1 MTDNSFLMP
10 DKDEHI
16 HHKYFI
22 KEGDTFKS
30 VSEELGIDWQTI
42 RFYHNTH
49 CIADEDVINAD
60 FPKHLK
66 FLLLKP
72 VKLQANAKSKV
83 VPLKAKLNN
92 GFNVS
97 FLTINGKFGVIS
109 TILNGTNEHT
119 LKYEVSLKWIA
130 TDKNGYSFYEINRLS
145 KIYIDD

>member
-66 FLLLKP
+66 FLLLKY
-72 VKLQANAKSKV
+72 
-83 VPLKAKLNN
+83 N
-92 GFNVS
+92 GWGQDLYRWLF
-97 FLTINGKFGVIS
+97 S
-109 TILNGTNEHT
+109 TYHP
-119 LKYEVSLKWIA
+119 
-130 TDKNGYSFYEINRLS
+130 
-145 KIYIDD
+145 YITTQH